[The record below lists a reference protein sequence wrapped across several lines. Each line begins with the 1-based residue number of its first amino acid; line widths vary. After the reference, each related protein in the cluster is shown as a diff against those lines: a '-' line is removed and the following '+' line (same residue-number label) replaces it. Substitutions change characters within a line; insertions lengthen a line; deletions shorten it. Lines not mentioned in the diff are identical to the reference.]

1 MSLLGRLSYHP
12 IRNHNLFF
20 LASVQVYINHG
31 MGEIHT
37 FPQGNRV
44 PLSVFMNKMFF
55 RYVRFMALHKKLP
68 QINEWHHFSWNSSVD
83 TTSKHIHNWGEKWYS
98 TFRFICVLFSEFWGV
113 DPWSLYWPRAWP
125 VSQVLEAVYYTLM
138 AGPHIFSMLC

>member
-1 MSLLGRLSYHP
+1 MMFFVSLGSFGNMGSLFHIYYYLSFVINEMINQLVYCPNELKSYFDLSLFNYLVKCRIVSLTYFEKQKLYQGHSMSLLGRLSYHP

-68 QINEWHHFSWNSSVD
+68 QINE
-83 TTSKHIHNWGEKWYS
+83 
-98 TFRFICVLFSEFWGV
+98 
-113 DPWSLYWPRAWP
+113 
-125 VSQVLEAVYYTLM
+125 
-138 AGPHIFSMLC
+138 